1 MGNGLQ
7 GVLGDLYSHSRPGV
21 PRVLVVLT
29 DGKSKDDVTGPAKAL
44 HDMDVRVMAV
54 GVGPY
59 LDVKQLH
66 AVASDPKEEHVFTA
80 GSFSSLEKV
89 IKKVEKEICKG
100 NCETFLRVNVCM
112 YGLFLPATGLNF
124 DVCIIST
131 RVKRHLSFRNYSTLS
146 EVPQDHQN

>member
-1 MGNGLQ
+1 MGNGLH

-44 HDMDVRVMAV
+44 HDMDVRIMAV

-80 GSFSSLEKV
+80 GSFSSLGKV

-100 NCETFLRVNVCM
+100 NCETF
-112 YGLFLPATGLNF
+112 
-124 DVCIIST
+124 
-131 RVKRHLSFRNYSTLS
+131 
-146 EVPQDHQN
+146 